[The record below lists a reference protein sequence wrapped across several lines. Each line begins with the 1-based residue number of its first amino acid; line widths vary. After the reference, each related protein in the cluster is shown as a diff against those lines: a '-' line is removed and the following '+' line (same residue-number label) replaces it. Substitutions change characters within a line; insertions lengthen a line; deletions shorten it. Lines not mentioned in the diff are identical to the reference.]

1 MPLKALFLVFN
12 SLYFSQKLKR
22 NVNIKSLCHVISEMN
37 GKSSSD
43 SGPTAEDD
51 KQSNPRP
58 SETRHR
64 RGGAAAAKQRYKKG
78 KS

>member
-1 MPLKALFLVFN
+1 MEMLILHYECR
-12 SLYFSQKLKR
+12 S
-22 NVNIKSLCHVISEMN
+22 NVTFHLISEMN
-37 GKSSSD
+37 GKPSSD
-43 SGPTAEDD
+43 SGPTAEDA
-51 KQSNPRP
+51 KQSNTKQ